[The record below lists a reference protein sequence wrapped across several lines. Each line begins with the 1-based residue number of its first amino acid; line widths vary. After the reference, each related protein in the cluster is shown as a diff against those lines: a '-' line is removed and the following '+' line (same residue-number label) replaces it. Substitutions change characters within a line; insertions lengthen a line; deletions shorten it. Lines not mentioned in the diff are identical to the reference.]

1 MAQIGFMEDV
11 AAMLIGYT
19 GVVKVLAGSIF
30 KVQPLDVFIKK
41 SFKYIL
47 REFWEDH
54 VIKLVKDARDEA
66 NNNLNFKLNSRSR
79 QDIVKWVHRRYIFL
93 QNSNPTGNYM
103 FKVNNRNT
111 KTKCEI
117 CSKLTI
123 KTPER

>member
-1 MAQIGFMEDV
+1 MAQIGFMDDV

-79 QDIVKWVHRRYIFL
+79 QDIAKWVH
-93 QNSNPTGNYM
+93 
-103 FKVNNRNT
+103 
-111 KTKCEI
+111 
-117 CSKLTI
+117 
-123 KTPER
+123 